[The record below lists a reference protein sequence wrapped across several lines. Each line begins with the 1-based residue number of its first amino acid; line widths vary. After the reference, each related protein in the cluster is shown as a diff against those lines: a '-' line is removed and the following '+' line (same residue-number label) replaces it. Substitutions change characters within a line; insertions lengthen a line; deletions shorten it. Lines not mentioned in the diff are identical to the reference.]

1 MNVLLYSP
9 KSSCAQSCAED
20 TLSSVKK
27 TRIYCPN
34 TKQMFHHLAIFHP
47 WSNHL
52 ILPRLIK
59 IMSETKMFIA
69 FMSSYLYGNCIR
81 DVIFLFLTLFLFL
94 NEQTQLNSGISSSAL
109 WRLKYRLKRTM
120 QMFFIKFSY
129 FLAMEL
135 PLISSMEYKRHICNA
150 TVPEQRALRQ
160 PCVFC
165 LFSLSSGTVQ
175 PCWGQRSQPGFAL
188 PYPKPALASAPCP
201 TSSAQKKI
209 QNPQVQQWELTP
221 SICLKSTHNLCI
233 LRKNYG

>member
-27 TRIYCPN
+27 TRISCPN
-34 TKQMFHHLAIFHP
+34 TKQMFQHLAIFHP

-52 ILPRLIK
+52 ILSHLIK
-59 IMSETKMFIA
+59 VMSETKMFIA
-69 FMSSYLYGNCIR
+69 FMSSYLYGNCIQ

-120 QMFFIKFSY
+120 QMFFINFSY
-129 FLAMEL
+129 FLAMGL

-150 TVPEQRALRQ
+150 TVPEQRALGQ

-165 LFSLSSGTVQ
+165 LFSLPSGTVH
-175 PCWGQRSQPGFAL
+175 PCCGQGSQPGFTP
-188 PYPKPALASAPCP
+188 PYPKPALTTSAPCP
-201 TSSAQKKI
+201 MSSAQKKT
-209 QNPQVQQWELTP
+209 QSPQVRQ
-221 SICLKSTHNLCI
+221 
-233 LRKNYG
+233 